1 MNSENFVLFGSHGK
15 KYTRETYKAMNGKK
29 KTERRRRISFGSHSH
44 TECFSFLWKWMIF
57 YLYIQR
63 NSTTYFLCP
72 KQVYREKFQSNASLQ
87 NSFKNTLFQAG
98 TVAEAGNRVQLVC
111 RCSGSGVVVT
121 APAPA
126 PAPQFEHIA

>member
-1 MNSENFVLFGSHGK
+1 MKILCCLDHMEK
-15 KYTRETYKAMNGKK
+15 KYTRETYKAMNGRKK

-126 PAPQFEHIA
+126 TQFEHIA